1 MKFGGVALDGAS
13 RMLAVAGIVENFKGD
28 KPVIV
33 ASAMKGITDKLVNA
47 AVCLGEGDRNAYL
60 QIINSIEKSHFETAI
75 SLPLNR
81 EDRELLFRKLKTL
94 INNLRDYTLSSDY
107 LDLKSKDY
115 IISFG
120 EQLSTHLLTAAVRSK
135 NINAIAID
143 SGDLIVTDND
153 YGNAKPDMKKTK
165 YKVKNNLIH
174 HINSGLIPVVT
185 GFYGKTSD
193 GHIATLGRGGSDY
206 SASILANVCDAKEM
220 IVWKE
225 VNGIYTEDPK
235 VNLAAQFLTE
245 LTYEKAATL
254 AKAGAKILHPES
266 MEPVREKRIPVRV
279 KNVFNPLFIGSL
291 IY

>member
-120 EQLSTHLLTAAVRSK
+120 EQ
-135 NINAIAID
+135 
-143 SGDLIVTDND
+143 
-153 YGNAKPDMKKTK
+153 
-165 YKVKNNLIH
+165 
-174 HINSGLIPVVT
+174 
-185 GFYGKTSD
+185 
-193 GHIATLGRGGSDY
+193 
-206 SASILANVCDAKEM
+206 
-220 IVWKE
+220 
-225 VNGIYTEDPK
+225 
-235 VNLAAQFLTE
+235 
-245 LTYEKAATL
+245 
-254 AKAGAKILHPES
+254 
-266 MEPVREKRIPVRV
+266 
-279 KNVFNPLFIGSL
+279 
-291 IY
+291 